1 MKGRSL
7 SIALFFTAHTVSA
20 TAAAFL
26 LAWIF
31 GGLSPTI
38 AVVSLIYSF
47 FRAKRFVRS
56 LKNTLEWRAPE
67 AERNWSAIEISIS
80 VFVLFAA
87 WKHFAWMIPFMPGGN
102 GGAITTLSAT
112 NFGDLPLHINFI
124 RFFSSG
130 VDFIPLNPIFA
141 AEPLRYPFG
150 PDLYNAIWECLGF
163 ATSGHLFIIGIAATF
178 ATLALLR
185 ELGGA
190 WGMAAFFLAGGSVA
204 IEGTE
209 AVDWKSFFL
218 AIWVTQRGMLFALPM
233 GLTLLLYLRPH
244 LSGDVRLSRRAV
256 RGLGRTWAVFP
267 LFHAHSFVVMS
278 LLLFALVWRD
288 FGFSRTK
295 AFLKR
300 FLTDN
305 RALAWALIPASLLI
319 HHTSAGFTKASV
331 VRWRWGWLAPEN
343 GGFAAGLNWFLKN
356 FGAPLGTLFVVAT
369 ILFLVEKY
377 WLSKAA
383 DGEKDRSTFSEV
395 AILIGFFALFLC
407 LMLAPWEWDNIKV
420 LIWPWILLFSVVGR
434 RFLRLYR
441 LKPRSW
447 WPLVTW
453 LGIISAFGS
462 GAVVLRQSW
471 LRPQE
476 TSVTIWTLEQL
487 APSEEVLLRISKHAV
502 FAAATSPNHVLSYF
516 GRARALGYPGHL
528 WSHAIDYRAS
538 EEALD
543 RLMIGTE
550 GWVEAAKR
558 LKITHI
564 YWGPEERV
572 RWTTASPE
580 WRTKLPLVAKAGDHE
595 VYEFKETR

>member
-7 SIALFFTAHTVSA
+7 SLALFFTAHAVSA

-26 LAWIF
+26 LSWIF

-38 AVVSLIYSF
+38 AGVSLVYSF

-67 AERNWSAIEISIS
+67 AERNWSAPELAISI
-80 VFVLFAA
+80 FVLFAA
-87 WKHFAWMIPFMPGGN
+87 WKHFAWMMPVMPGAN

-124 RFFSSG
+124 RFLSSG
-130 VDFIPLNPIFA
+130 VDFIPLNPIFSS
-141 AEPLRYPFG
+141 EPLRYPFG

-163 ATSGHLFIIGIAATF
+163 TTSGHLFVVGLAATF

-190 WGMAAFFLAGGSVA
+190 WGMAAFFLAGGSAVA
-204 IEGTE
+204 EGAQ

-218 AIWVTQRGMLFALPM
+218 AIWVTQRGMLFALPI

-256 RGLGRTWAVFP
+256 RGLGRMWAVFP
-267 LFHAHSFVVMS
+267 LFHAHSFVVVS
-278 LLLFALVWRD
+278 LLLFALIWRD
-288 FGFSRTK
+288 FGLLRTRD
-295 AFLKR
+295 FFKR
-300 FLTDN
+300 FFTQN

-331 VRWRWGWLAPEN
+331 VRWRLGWLSPEE
-343 GGFAAGLNWFLKN
+343 GGLAAVGAWFLTN
-356 FGAPLGTLFVVAT
+356 FGAALGTLVALGFVL
-369 ILFLVEKY
+369 ILVEKY
-377 WLSKAA
+377 WSEPAS
-383 DGEKDRSTFSEV
+383 EKGRSIFSEV
-395 AILIGFFALFLC
+395 GVLVLFFAFFLC

-420 LIWPWILLFSVVGR
+420 LIWPWILVFSVLGR

-441 LKPRSW
+441 LKPHSF

-453 LGIISAFGS
+453 LGVISAFS
-462 GAVVLRQSW
+462 GGTLVLAQSW
-471 LRPQE
+471 NRPQDK
-476 TSVTIWTLEQL
+476 SVTIWTLEQL
-487 APSEEVLLRISKHAV
+487 APCEEVLVRISRHAV

-528 WSHAIDYRAS
+528 WSHAIDYRTS
-538 EEALD
+538 EENLD
-543 RLMIGTE
+543 RLMAGTE
-550 GWVEAAKR
+550 GWVEAAKK

-564 YWGPEERV
+564 YWGPEERL
-572 RWTTASPE
+572 RWNTATPE
-580 WRTKLPLVAKAGDHE
+580 WRAKLPLVAKSGDHE

>member
-7 SIALFFTAHTVSA
+7 SFALFFTAHTVSA
-20 TAAAFL
+20 TAVAFL
-26 LAWIF
+26 LSWIF

-38 AVVSLIYSF
+38 AVVSLVYSF

-67 AERNWSAIEISIS
+67 AERNWSTIELVIS

-87 WKHFAWMIPFMPGGN
+87 WKHFAWMMPTMPGAN

-124 RFFSSG
+124 RFLASG

-150 PDLYNAIWECLGF
+150 PDLYNAIWECLGIT
-163 ATSGHLFIIGIAATF
+163 TSGHLFVLGIAATF

-190 WGMAAFFLAGGSVA
+190 WGMAAFFLAGGSAVA
-204 IEGTE
+204 EGTQ

-218 AIWVTQRGMLFALPM
+218 AIWVTQRGMLFALPL

-256 RGLGRTWAVFP
+256 RGLGRMWAVFP
-267 LFHAHSFVVMS
+267 LFHAHSFVVIS
-278 LLLFALVWRD
+278 LLMFVLVWRD
-288 FGFSRTK
+288 FGWSRTG
-295 AFLKR
+295 AFFRR
-300 FLTDN
+300 FFREN

-319 HHTSAGFTKASV
+319 HHTSAGFSKASV
-331 VRWRWGWLAPEN
+331 VRWRWGWLAPED
-343 GGFAAGLNWFLKN
+343 GGFKAGTEWFLKN
-356 FGAPLGTLFVVAT
+356 FGAAVGSLVV
-369 ILFLVEKY
+369 LWLVLVLVEKY
-377 WLSKAA
+377 WLAEV
-383 DGEKDRSTFSEV
+383 DENEKRRSINSEV
-395 AILIGFFALFLC
+395 AVLIAFFAVFLC

-420 LIWPWILLFSVVGR
+420 LIWPWILLFSVLGR

-441 LKPRSW
+441 LKPVSW

-453 LGIISAFGS
+453 LGIASAFGA
-462 GAVVLRQSW
+462 GAVVLSQSW
-471 LRPQE
+471 VRPQE
-476 TSVTIWTLEQL
+476 RSATIWTLERL
-487 APSEEVLLRISKHAV
+487 APAEEVLTRISKHAV
-502 FAAATSPNHVLSYF
+502 FAAEMSPNHVLSYF
-516 GRARALGYPGHL
+516 GRARALGYSGHL
-528 WSHAIDYRAS
+528 WSHAIDYRSS
-538 EEALD
+538 EESLD
-543 RLMIGTE
+543 RLMTGTE
-550 GWVEAAKR
+550 GWVEAAKQ

-564 YWGPEERV
+564 YWGPEERS
-572 RWTTASPE
+572 RWGTATPE
-580 WRTKLPLVAKAGDHE
+580 WRAKLPLVAKAGDHE